1 VNKLL
6 FKRIDFWLQLVL
18 FSVFLVSTII
28 FILDFSGS
36 ISNSISFTTFFAIGF
51 LQVCSAI
58 INFFKIKI
66 QNKNR
71 KSWQI
76 VSFSLLFLIIIA
88 LILFN
93 PLQSNAY
100 ISNNYKFISSLT
112 YFLYFASFFATIL
125 AIWYLVITW
134 FELKEMERQVE
145 TLTKK

>member
-1 VNKLL
+1 MNKLL
-6 FKRIDFWLQLVL
+6 FKRIDFWSQTALISVL
-18 FSVFLVSTII
+18 LVSTIL
-28 FILDFSGS
+28 FLLGF
-36 ISNSISFTTFFAIGF
+36 SNSISFTTFFGIGF
-51 LQVCSAI
+51 WQVCSAI